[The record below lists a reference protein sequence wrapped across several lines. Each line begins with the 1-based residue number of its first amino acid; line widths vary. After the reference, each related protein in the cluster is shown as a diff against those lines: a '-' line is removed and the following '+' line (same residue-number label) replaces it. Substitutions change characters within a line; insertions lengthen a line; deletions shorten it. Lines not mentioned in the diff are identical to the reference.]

1 MEEFVTKCKEDL
13 ANYLN
18 IGNDSRRV
26 GVTDLNEH
34 SSRSHALFV
43 VKIESKWYDEET
55 KQMKIKAGKLNLV
68 DLAGSESISKT
79 NAVGERKEEGIKIN

>member
-1 MEEFVTKCKEDL
+1 MK
-13 ANYLN
+13 
-18 IGNDSRRV
+18 GNETRST

-43 VKIESKWYDEET
+43 VKIESKWYDAET
-55 KQMKIKAGKLNLV
+55 KQNKIKAGKLNLV
-68 DLAGSESISKT
+68 DLAGSECINKT